1 MDELFFVSIEEGVVF
16 PDGEN
21 VEELLSIS
29 LDPQVTM
36 DSKEEGTVLNGTIEV
51 TGEYCVITEEEENI
65 RQFFRHIPIHA
76 FIPPDRRIA
85 DDTDIQIHS
94 FDYDVQKPDRL
105 VLTAE
110 LAVAVSLKE
119 DETVFEFDSNSN
131 EEHEESV
138 EVEEASVEEHEDSVD
153 ESASVQVQKGHTEEP
168 SIFSWLEERSEHQ
181 AEWRFAIE
189 PSGEVAL
196 ISTQDEVQPQEE

>member
-36 DSKEEGTVLNGTIEV
+36 DSNERGTALTGTIEV
-51 TGEYCVITEEEENI
+51 TGEYCIATEEEENI
-65 RQFFRHIPIHA
+65 RQFFRHIPVHA
-76 FIPPDRRIA
+76 FIPPDRQLA
-85 DDTDIQIHS
+85 DDTEIQIHS

-119 DETVFEFDSNSN
+119 EETVFEFDSHAN
-131 EEHEESV
+131 EEHEDH
-138 EVEEASVEEHEDSVD
+138 VEEASVEEPASIVE
-153 ESASVQVQKGHTEEP
+153 EASVQVQKGHTEEP

-181 AEWRFAIE
+181 AEWRFSIE
-189 PSGEVAL
+189 PSGDVAL
-196 ISTQDEVQPQEE
+196 ISTQDEVPPQEE

>member
-36 DSKEEGTVLNGTIEV
+36 DPNDRGTALTGTIEV
-51 TGEYCVITEEEENI
+51 TGEYYIATEEEENI
-65 RQFFRHIPIHA
+65 RQFFRHIPVHA
-76 FIPPDRRIA
+76 FIPPDRQLA
-85 DDTDIQIHS
+85 DDADIQIHS

-110 LAVAVSLKE
+110 LAVAVSFKE
-119 DETVFEFDSNSN
+119 EETVFEFDSHVN
-131 EEHEESV
+131 EEHEDH
-138 EVEEASVEEHEDSVD
+138 VEEASVEEHVD
-153 ESASVQVQKGHTEEP
+153 IVEEASVQVQKGHTDEP
-168 SIFSWLEERSEHQ
+168 SIFSWLEEQSEHQ
-181 AEWRFAIE
+181 AQWRFSIE
-189 PSGEVAL
+189 PSGDVAL
-196 ISTQDEVQPQEE
+196 ISTQGEAPPQEE